1 MAQRGRRRTDH
12 QLLMALACGA
22 TVEAAARQTGLSE
35 STIYRRLD
43 EPAFERQLQ
52 ELRADMVKRG
62 AGMLTAATMESIK
75 TLLELQKSPNSGSV
89 RLGAA
94 RSVIELGVK
103 LREVADLEQRILAL
117 EEQLQRSN
125 SRA

>member
-1 MAQRGRRRTDH
+1 
-12 QLLMALACGA
+12 
-22 TVEAAARQTGLSE
+22 
-35 STIYRRLD
+35 
-43 EPAFERQLQ
+43 
-52 ELRADMVKRG
+52 MVKRG

-94 RSVIELGVK
+94 RSVIELGLK